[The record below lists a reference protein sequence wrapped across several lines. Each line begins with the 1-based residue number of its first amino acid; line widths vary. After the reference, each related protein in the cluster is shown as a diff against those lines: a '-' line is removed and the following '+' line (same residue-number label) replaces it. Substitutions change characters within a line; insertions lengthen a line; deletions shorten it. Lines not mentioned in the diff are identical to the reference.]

1 MRPLELDFQRPPRP
15 SRILQAVLLAIALA
29 FAADVGRSYLQ
40 ARKDVASLRERLA
53 HAARSDV
60 GRPLIKV
67 VAQPVTEQELD
78 LARETIRRLS
88 TPWEALF
95 KSLEAARIER
105 VTITSV
111 EPDPV
116 ARTVSIEGEAR
127 DYLAALSLV
136 ANLRQQRSLQRVL
149 LVHHETV
156 AQNLQ
161 RPLRFVIS
169 ASWGGRQ

>member
-1 MRPLELDFQRPPRP
+1 MRRLELDFQRLPRP
-15 SRILQAVLLAIALA
+15 SRIVQAVLLAIALA

-40 ARKDVASLRERLA
+40 ARKDVESLRERLT
-53 HAARSDV
+53 HAARPESE
-60 GRPLIKV
+60 RPLIKV

-127 DYLAALSLV
+127 DYLSALSYV
-136 ANLRQQRSLQRVL
+136 ANLRQQRALKRVL
-149 LVHHETV
+149 LVHHETGGQS
-156 AQNLQ
+156 AQ

-169 ASWGGRQ
+169 ASWGTRE